1 MMCIQCNMMV
11 VARDIRLNTS
21 KFQSKGPYN
30 GHFSIFIHQY
40 CIHGKKALLSCKC
53 RSCCQYGRWR
63 SFLFTYW
70 RSSFCTNI
78 QCFWQPPVEMRF
90 HLLFLAKPFC
100 QISLFV
106 IFLYFFGMPNIERYQ
121 KQEVMVVSSTKL
133 SGGFPAPTISVSAM
147 NNFTGRGWKS
157 NIIPPAVELIDFY
170 CGNASDI
177 QKCILDGTYNRS
189 DVVKYVQIGY
199 NRNESL
205 MDQRFWR
212 EVFQDPHYGRR
223 FTLNIAG
230 RRITPYYYQD
240 QIYLQLRPGL
250 FYTVY
255 IFDQN
260 FFLMNANRLSFPM
273 TIKHVT
279 SSGYFW
285 AISVTETFELNHPK
299 DPCFEGIFIHQSKSW

>member
-1 MMCIQCNMMV
+1 M
-11 VARDIRLNTS
+11 
-21 KFQSKGPYN
+21 
-30 GHFSIFIHQY
+30 
-40 CIHGKKALLSCKC
+40 LS
-53 RSCCQYGRWR
+53 SW
-63 SFLFTYW
+63 L
-70 RSSFCTNI
+70 
-78 QCFWQPPVEMRF
+78 WQPPVEMRF

-205 MDQRFWR
+205 MDPRFWR
-212 EVFQDPHYGRR
+212 EVFQDPYYGRR
-223 FTLNIAG
+223 FTEVEFVHPVSASSSVKFVASGVN
-230 RRITPYYYQD
+230 
-240 QIYLQLRPGL
+240 
-250 FYTVY
+250 FS
-255 IFDQN
+255 IFTHFLC
-260 FFLMNANRLSFPM
+260 FFLTKIVEIR
-273 TIKHVT
+273 
-279 SSGYFW
+279 
-285 AISVTETFELNHPK
+285 
-299 DPCFEGIFIHQSKSW
+299 

>member
-1 MMCIQCNMMV
+1 M
-11 VARDIRLNTS
+11 
-21 KFQSKGPYN
+21 G
-30 GHFSIFIHQY
+30 
-40 CIHGKKALLSCKC
+40 GKSFAQLQILLSVW
-53 RSCCQYGRWR
+53 SMAV
-63 SFLFTYW
+63 LFVYTLEVLLLPKHSMLS
-70 RSSFCTNI
+70 RLL
-78 QCFWQPPVEMRF
+78 WQPPVEMRF
-90 HLLFLAKPFC
+90 HLLFLAKPSC

-147 NNFTGRGWKS
+147 NNFTRRGWKS
-157 NIIPPAVELIDFY
+157 NKTPPAAAVELIDFY

-205 MDQRFWR
+205 MDPRFWQ
-212 EVFQDPHYGRR
+212 EVFQDPYYGRR

-230 RRITPYYYQD
+230 RRITPNYYQD

-260 FFLMNANRLSFPM
+260 FFLRNANRLSFPM

-299 DPCFEGIFIHQSKSW
+299 DPCFEGIFTLFTDQRGDERVENQKLMFPHFFSSF